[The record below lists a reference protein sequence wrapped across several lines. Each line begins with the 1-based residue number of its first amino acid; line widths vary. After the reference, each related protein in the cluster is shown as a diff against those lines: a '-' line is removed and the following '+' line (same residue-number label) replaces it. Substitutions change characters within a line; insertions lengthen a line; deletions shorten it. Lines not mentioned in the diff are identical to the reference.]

1 MGLPLLAS
9 LKRDHPG
16 DPFRQLVKFF
26 GAFRVP
32 AATGRKRHVS
42 WRTEK
47 RYLDVMKQVLQ
58 TLRDELNMRL
68 QNLTELSTKHVAAVT
83 RNWEAR
89 GLSAS
94 YLAFLNTALRRF
106 GIWMGKPDLAPLLTE
121 LLADPAR
128 GGRQTSLT
136 RPKTWESRGI
146 DPEAVFRAM
155 DRECEVTGLQLRLAW
170 AFGLRVEEQLM
181 LRPGEAHKGDVLIV
195 SRGAKGGRV
204 REVEILSPLEA
215 ELIERAKALAA
226 AHPQKVLAPLPP
238 RRLAQARHHY
248 YYLCR
253 KIGLRAKGAFPSTPH
268 GARHSFTARRYALR
282 AGVAAPVLGGAMAS
296 PADDHATRLRLAEEL
311 GHGRASATTAYI
323 GTVRN
328 MSALA
333 NKRIQWLQELELQLG
348 TDCELLA
355 LTRQVAVTHFCLAG
369 PIATGERLPG
379 MAAVVCEA
387 AAPVPDEVMTAILGR
402 LESLLG
408 QACARIH
415 RRADGTVAVPIFEIR
430 ALGCRGNGCQSDGH

>member
-1 MGLPLLAS
+1 MGLPLLTS

-83 RNWEAR
+83 RNWEAK

-106 GIWMGKPDLAPLLTE
+106 GIWMGKPDLAPLLTD
-121 LLADPAR
+121 LLAEPAR
-128 GGRQTSLT
+128 AQRHTSLT

-155 DRECEVTGLQLRLAW
+155 DKECEVTGLQLRLAW
-170 AFGLRVEEQLM
+170 TFGLRVEEQLM
-181 LRPGEAHKGDVLIV
+181 FKPEEAHKGDVLII

-204 REVEILSPLEA
+204 REVEILSPVEA

-226 AHPQKVLAPLPP
+226 AHPQKVLGTLPP

-282 AGVAAPVLGGAMAS
+282 AGVAAPVFGGAMAS
-296 PADDHATRLRLAEEL
+296 PADDHATRLRLAGEL

-333 NKRIQWLQELELQLG
+333 RKREQRLLELEALLG
-348 TDCELLA
+348 TDSELVA
-355 LTRQVAVTHFCLAG
+355 LTHQGRVTTFCLVD
-369 PIATGERLPG
+369 PIATGEHAG
-379 MAAVVCEA
+379 SIAALIFESA
-387 AAPVPDEVMTAILGR
+387 MPVPDDLLKAICGR
-402 LESLLG
+402 ASCLLSRPCVRVFRPPAG
-408 QACARIH
+408 I
-415 RRADGTVAVPIFEIR
+415 ADIPTIEIR
-430 ALGCRGNGCQSDGH
+430 ALGFRGEGWDGH